1 MFEVPDLASSVLAT
15 LRRNGGLWFQGLFVI
30 AALSCAAATIFA
42 VGRSSPT
49 APIPEGLNLL
59 LIINMAILIIL
70 AGLIVTRYIS
80 IREARKEGGGG
91 KLTRRF
97 MLLFGIVAMIPAIIV
112 SLFLWLTI
120 TRGIDT
126 WLGDTVQ
133 TLVNDIADITAE
145 GGEQFAAQ
153 FEADARAVADD
164 VEASASGFE
173 TNPEAFETIFSVL
186 ATYRE
191 FSAAYIID
199 RTGYP
204 LAIAE
209 NMTAPNHYGRP
220 AAEYFQAADRGETVA
235 VLRRQ
240 AGYTFAL
247 IKLEKFGG
255 SYLYLARPVNP
266 ELFARL
272 DRARAAGTNYR
283 LAQQRS
289 SEMRNLFV
297 IAYLQIVA
305 LVLLLSVRLAQ
316 EIAERISRP
325 ISRLAG
331 AALEVSEGRRGVSVP
346 LPESDDE
353 VRALSNSF
361 NQMTRQLDERRDDLV
376 FAREEAEERRRFLET
391 LLVELSSGVIRVDS
405 TGVVTIANRSA
416 ETLLNLGQLEGRVL
430 AEISPDIW
438 KRVNVAD
445 PRLSQD
451 EAFINMVTPS
461 GVRHIRLKVTS
472 DTVGGY
478 VVTLDD
484 ATRMI
489 SAQRQMAWRE
499 VARRI
504 AHEIRNP
511 LTPIQLSTE
520 RLRRRYGDQVND
532 EDGVFQRCINTILRQ
547 VSDIGRMVQ
556 EFSDF
561 ARMPKPTPS
570 RFDLAALI
578 TDVIFAQRVVNPDYK
593 FKLDLP
599 KDGFEIEG
607 DERLLG
613 QAITNIVKN
622 AAEALSRRPETD
634 ETQGQINVDVDSEE
648 QDGFVVISVADNGPG
663 FPQDTRDQLMEPYVT
678 AREGGTGL
686 GLAIVNRVI
695 MDHGG
700 SVQLLEP
707 PFGAEGAIVKIV
719 LPISL
724 TGAAD
729 VEQQPLEYANE
740 Y

>member
-1 MFEVPDLASSVLAT
+1 MSSSVLT
-15 LRRNGGLWFQGLFVI
+15 TVRRNGGLWFQGLFVI
-30 AALSCAAATIFA
+30 AALSCAAATVIA

-49 APIPEGLNLL
+49 APIPEGLKIL
-59 LIINMAILIIL
+59 LIANMVILAVL
-70 AGLIVTRYIS
+70 AGLILTRYIS
-80 IREARKEGGGG
+80 IRHARPDGSGG
-91 KLTRRF
+91 KLARRF
-97 MLLFGIVAMIPAIIV
+97 MLLFGTVAMIPAIIV

-126 WLGDTVQ
+126 WLGDTVL
-133 TLVNDIADITAE
+133 TLVDEIATITVE
-145 GGEQFAAQ
+145 SGEQFAAQ
-153 FEADARAVADD
+153 FEEDARAVADD
-164 VEASASGFE
+164 VEASAGGFE
-173 TNPEAFETIFSVL
+173 ANPDAFETIFSVL

-209 NMTAPNHYGRP
+209 NMSAPNHYGRP
-220 AAEYFQAADRGETVA
+220 AAEYFEAADRGETVA

-247 IKLEKFGG
+247 IKLENFGG
-255 SYLYLARPVNP
+255 SYLYLARPINA

-272 DRARAAGTNYR
+272 DRARAAGTDYR
-283 LAQQRS
+283 IAQQRS
-289 SEMRNLFV
+289 NEIRTLFV
-297 IAYLQIVA
+297 VSYLQIVA

-331 AALEVSEGRRGVSVP
+331 AALEVSEGRRGVYVP

-376 FAREEAEERRRFLET
+376 SAREEAEERRRFLET
-391 LLVELSSGVIRVDS
+391 LLVELSSGVIRVDAK
-405 TGVVTIANRSA
+405 GIVTIANRSA
-416 ETLLNLGQLEGRVL
+416 ETLMNLGELEGRVL
-430 AEISPDIW
+430 AEISPEIW
-438 KRVNVAD
+438 KRVTEAD
-445 PRLSQD
+445 LRRNQD
-451 EAFINMVTPS
+451 DMFINMMTAD
-461 GVRHIRLKVTS
+461 GVRYVRLKVTS
-472 DTVGGY
+472 DSVGGF
-478 VVTLDD
+478 VITLDD
-484 ATRMI
+484 ATRLI
-489 SAQRQMAWRE
+489 TAQRQMAWRD

-520 RLRRRYGDQVND
+520 RLRRRYGDKVDD

-561 ARMPKPTPS
+561 ARMPKPTPV
-570 RFDLAALI
+570 RFDLAAMI
-578 TDVIFAQRVVNPDYK
+578 TDVVFAQRVVHPD
-593 FKLDLP
+593 FRFELQLP
-599 KDGFEIEG
+599 EQGLEIQG

-613 QAITNIVKN
+613 QAVTNIVKN

-634 ETQGQINVDVDSEE
+634 ESQGQITVSVEVAE
-648 QDGFVVISVADNGPG
+648 PDGLVTIEVEDNGPG
-663 FPQDTRDQLMEPYVT
+663 FPQEARDQLMEPYVT
-678 AREGGTGL
+678 TREGGTGL

-700 SVQLLEP
+700 SVQLLETP
-707 PFGAEGAIVKIV
+707 DGGEGAIVKIV

-729 VEQQPLEYANE
+729 AEPQPLEYANE